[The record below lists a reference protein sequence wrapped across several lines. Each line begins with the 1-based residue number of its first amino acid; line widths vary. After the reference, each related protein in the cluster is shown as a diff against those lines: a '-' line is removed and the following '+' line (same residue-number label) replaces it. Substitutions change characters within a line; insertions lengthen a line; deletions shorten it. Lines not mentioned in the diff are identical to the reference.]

1 MNDDVGGVGEED
13 CVIEIRGLLQEI
25 RTVSGD
31 EGIAE
36 RRKEFQIFYGY
47 GSLVFVRRIGFFVT
61 DGKTASDN

>member
-36 RRKEFQIFYGY
+36 RRKEFQIFLRLWIIG
-47 GSLVFVRRIGFFVT
+47 VR
-61 DGKTASDN
+61 